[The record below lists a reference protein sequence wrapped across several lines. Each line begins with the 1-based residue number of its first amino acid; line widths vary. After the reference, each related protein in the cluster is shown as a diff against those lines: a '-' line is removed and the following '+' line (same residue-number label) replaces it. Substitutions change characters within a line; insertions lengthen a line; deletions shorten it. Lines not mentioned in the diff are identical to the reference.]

1 MEDGIPPFLDE
12 LPPPPGEGF
21 AALVPSITLGLA
33 LVLLLA
39 ALIVFF
45 IRRFRR
51 PPPPPPLP
59 QFLAIAQ
66 EELNLLLAQ
75 IRSASPPSAYEVG
88 TRVSSTI
95 RTYLGAQLAVPLLP
109 RTTQEIDRAASLAS
123 LADLPR
129 SYLPLA
135 RSCDDL
141 TFGTLSLPPEDLAQL
156 VSQALDALT
165 PPRPPEP
172 PPPDPAAVFAGDGNA
187 IP

>member
-21 AALVPSITLGLA
+21 AALLPSIALGLA
-33 LVLLLA
+33 FVLLLV
-39 ALIVFF
+39 ALILLF
-45 IRRFRR
+45 IRRLRR
-51 PPPPPPLP
+51 PSPPPPLP
-59 QFLAIAQ
+59 QYLAIAQ

-75 IRSASPPSAYEVG
+75 IRSASPPSAFEVG

-95 RTYLGAQLAVPLLP
+95 RAYLGAQLAVPLLP

-135 RSCDDL
+135 CRCDDL

-156 VSQALDALT
+156 VSQALETLT
-165 PPRPPEP
+165 PPRQPEAPPI
-172 PPPDPAAVFAGDGNA
+172 DPVAAIAAGGNA